1 MPVPNKSALVGKL
14 LFNMRGGG
22 ARLIGDKDEL
32 LAWIGE
38 GDSGVGLH
46 GDTVEARRTTGDRGR
61 VVKLISRAKDTFVGT
76 FQKEKAQA
84 FLAPD
89 EPRMPFNIG
98 IRPGGPKLSRPLQI
112 GDKVVVKMDEWT
124 DPMLPP
130 WGQVVELLGTLGD
143 KGVDM
148 LSIIR
153 THDIAT
159 DFPAAC
165 EKEAAGFSDTISP
178 QEIAKREDCRGQM
191 VLTIDPGDAK
201 DHDDAICVEK
211 TANGYR
217 ATVHIA
223 DVAAY
228 VRPGGALDIEARK
241 RGNSTYLADRTI
253 PMLPFRLSADLCSLR
268 ERVDRLAHSVFFEF
282 TAQGKV
288 KKVRFARTVIRVHSK
303 LSYPQAY
310 ALLKGETVPGF
321 GPEVAAAVQTSWE
334 LASMLRKARFAAG
347 SLEMDFPEVK
357 VILDEQGRA
366 DRIERVVND
375 ESHQLIEEF
384 MLAANEAVARE
395 VKNRTAP
402 CVYRIHE
409 DPDAD
414 RLNEFRQYAAT
425 LGMRVSDLK
434 QRAEVVRMLNAIKGR
449 PDEHRLKLEFLK
461 SLKRAAYSVDAL
473 GHYGL
478 AKSDYLH
485 FTSPIRRYADLIA
498 HRVLGRDKVGGRKE
512 LEETAKHIS
521 DTERTSADAERDSRT
536 VKKMEFFQRQLDRK
550 NPEEFEAFISDVK
563 SHGLLIELPGVDTVG
578 FIPAG
583 LLPNGPYDFDS
594 TRQRFVN
601 RRSMRVFKLGDRF
614 NVIVVKVDAERR
626 TMDFAVSEKEAPKSK
641 GDTRRHGRDDRQERP
656 PQPRGREQR
665 SSQGKQ
671 QPRAEGKQKPRA
683 HGKEQPRPQ
692 GNRGPQRKEGRK
704 RR

>member
-1 MPVPNKSALVGKL
+1 
-14 LFNMRGGG
+14 MRGGG
-22 ARLIGDKDEL
+22 ARLIGEKDEV
-32 LAWIGE
+32 LAWIAD

-46 GDTVEARRTTGDRGR
+46 GDTVEARPTQGDRGR
-61 VVKLISRAKDTFVGT
+61 VTKLISRAKDTFVGT

-98 IRPGGPKLSRPLQI
+98 IRPGGPELSRPPRV
-112 GDKVVVKMDEWT
+112 GDKVVVKMDDWI
-124 DPMLPP
+124 DPEQPP
-130 WGQVVELLGTLGD
+130 WGQIVELLGAATD

-148 LSIIR
+148 VSIIR
-153 THDIAT
+153 THNIAT

-165 EKEAAGFSDTISP
+165 EKEAATFSDTISAE
-178 QEIAKREDCRGQM
+178 EIAKREDCRGQM
-191 VLTIDPGDAK
+191 VLTIDPDDAK
-201 DHDDAICVEK
+201 DHDDAISVEK
-211 TANGYR
+211 TASGYR
-217 ATVHIA
+217 VAVHIA

-228 VRPGGALDIEARK
+228 VRPGGALDAEARK

-268 ERVDRLAHSVFFEF
+268 ERVDRLAHSVFFEY
-282 TAQGKV
+282 TATGIL

-303 LSYPQAY
+303 LSYRQAY

-321 GPEVAAAVQTSWE
+321 GAEVAEAVKTSWE
-334 LASMLRKARFAAG
+334 LAAMLRKARFAAG

-384 MLAANEAVARE
+384 MLAANEAVAHE
-395 VKNRTAP
+395 IKNRTLP

-409 DPDAD
+409 TPESE
-414 RLNEFRQYAAT
+414 RLNDFRQYAAT
-425 LGMRVSDLK
+425 LGMKVSDLK
-434 QRAEVVRMLNAIKGR
+434 QRKEVVRMLNAIKGR

-478 AKSDYLH
+478 AKVDYLH

-498 HRVLGRDKVGGRKE
+498 HRVLGREKVGGRAE

-536 VKKMEFFQRQLDRK
+536 VKKMEFFQRQLDRQK
-550 NPEEFEAFISDVK
+550 PEEFEAFISDVK
-563 SHGLLIELPGVDTVG
+563 SHGLLIELPTVDTVG

-583 LLPNGPYDFDS
+583 LLPGGPYDFDS
-594 TRQRFVN
+594 ARVRFVN
-601 RRSMRVFKLGDRF
+601 RRTMRVFKLGDRF

-626 TMDFAVSEKEAPKSK
+626 TMDFTVAEKPGQKTERQPERHERPQHRPQPSK
-641 GDTRRHGRDDRQERP
+641 GKRP
-656 PQPRGREQR
+656 PER
-665 SSQGKQ
+665 
-671 QPRAEGKQKPRA
+671 KP
-683 HGKEQPRPQ
+683 KRPQ
-692 GNRGPQRKEGRK
+692 GKK